1 MQIYEGRVFQ
11 EEGPGSIK
19 ALMWE
24 LAWQGQGVARKP
36 GWLMQSERGRE
47 KQEIWSEGHLEATIG
62 TWP

>member
-47 KQEIWSEGHLEATIG
+47 K
-62 TWP
+62 

>member
-1 MQIYEGRVFQ
+1 MQIYEGGVFQ

-24 LAWQGQGVARKP
+24 LAWQGHGV
-36 GWLMQSERGRE
+36 MQSERGRDE
-47 KQEIWSEGHLEATIG
+47 QEIRSEGHWEATIG